1 MRDIEL
7 GAPVA
12 RSFCEGRS
20 RLGRESHLAGTMIS
34 DRQKGLQPAG
44 QWLTSH
50 VVGFRG
56 ESCTCTCPRKRLDL
70 AYREMKGN
78 GMGKGINRQEEK
90 KERKLAKG
98 LGKREDNEILS

>member
-1 MRDIEL
+1 
-7 GAPVA
+7 
-12 RSFCEGRS
+12 
-20 RLGRESHLAGTMIS
+20 MIS